1 MDHKFMGKDNLQH
14 HASSPHQKAGHPL
27 RAAIN
32 PSVNY
37 APERCDN
44 GWDHNPL
51 GFHEEMAQAHAIRRG
66 SRG

>member
-1 MDHKFMGKDNLQH
+1 MEHKHMGKHEVHH
-14 HASSPHQKAGHPL
+14 HASSPHQQEGHPL
-27 RAAIN
+27 NAAYH
-32 PSVNY
+32 PAPAY

-66 SRG
+66 